1 MASSQPPH
9 AHGQAMKMPG
19 AAPPQNFASGMGP
32 PSSRPPMQQP
42 GPPPPGGYNPN
53 YQPGMNPPMGYNQGP
68 PPTANGAHPGKPSG
82 YGGPTGNNPRTQD
95 GYPTGPPP
103 PQMGGAYGQRPP
115 GSSTMPNSNQAGP
128 HPMSRGAPPSDFSTH
143 PALNSPYSKPGG
155 PPPMHGMGNPPSSLP
170 LQNQYSGSQQVN
182 SFPRQSGP
190 PTRTNV
196 AGPPQGS
203 ASGMPLPG
211 PSPSG
216 PGTYGRQPLQGA
228 TPGSMDSPSTP
239 DMPGIDR
246 NLNSSGEGLQVPK
259 YPSMIRS
266 PSTGSLGSLPM
277 PKFNLQ
283 SSSPTADLAN
293 YSPGDSGP
301 PSARSSAAPSPVPSQ
316 RYDALEGG
324 TPYSP
329 NYHQGPPT
337 PGGSQLPV
345 SPLANPQRVG
355 TPSGG
360 HPLAGPPMGGPP
372 MGGPPMGG
380 PPIGGPP
387 MGGPQMG
394 GPQTSGTRN
403 SGPPMGGTQ
412 VGGPPM
418 GGTPMGGT
426 PRSGTPTSGP
436 PTSGAQM
443 GAPPMGAPPTSA
455 PPMSGPPMGGQ
466 PATGPPVSSG
476 ISGRRQYPQ
485 QGYMSQ
491 PQPGQYQ
498 QPPAPA
504 VQGGMAK
511 MGQPQ
516 QGMGKSMPQMGG
528 MPQPNGGQARM
539 AVNNVMQ
546 QPGGQPSMNSLN
558 ASMNN
563 LRVQQAETRPI
574 NLLQERHIVEPM
586 PVEPPKSRLNPE
598 YSKLQVDPDIF
609 RCTLNAL
616 PQTQTLLQ
624 KSRLPLGLIIHPFRD
639 LSHLP
644 VIQSSVIVRCRSCRT
659 YINPFV
665 TIIEQRRWKCNLCYR
680 INELPEEFTYD
691 PVTKS
696 YGSPERRPEVKSA
709 TIEFIAPSEYM
720 LRPPQPAVYL
730 FVIDVSFSAVES
742 GYLSIACQHLLDCL
756 DRMPGDARTLIG
768 FITFDSTLHFYNLQE
783 GMTRP
788 QMLVVS
794 DIDDIFLPCPNDL
807 LVNVHEN
814 KELIQEL
821 LNQIPSMFSGN
832 KNTQTALG
840 PALQAALKLMSP
852 TGGRVTVFQSGLPSL
867 GQGALKS
874 REDPNQ
880 RASSKS
886 VANLGPAVD
895 FYKKLSLDFSAQQ
908 IACDIFLFSS
918 QYTDVA
924 TLAGVAKYSGGS
936 VYYYPGFHSTQNL
949 VEVERFSN
957 DLRRYLTRKIG
968 FEAVMRVRCTKGLS
982 IHTFH
987 GNFFVRSTDLLSL
1000 PNINP
1005 DAGFAMQ
1012 VSIEES
1018 LHDSPVASLQ
1028 AALLY
1033 TSSKGERR
1041 IRVHTMCLPVTN
1053 QLTEIMAGADQQ
1065 GIVALLTRMAVDKSL
1080 TSTMSDA
1087 RDALVNVSVDS
1098 LSCYKGTLP
1107 SGQTVGTLMCPKS
1120 LRMLPLYTLAA
1131 LKNNA
1136 FRLGTSTRLDER
1148 VYSMEMFKCQ
1158 PLQYI
1163 ILKLHPN
1170 LYPVHN
1176 MSDEGAIL
1184 VNDQSIP
1191 QPPLIGLSSEYINRN
1206 GAYLMDCGDAM
1217 YLFVNREVSIA
1228 FCLEILDTPN
1238 FRSIPEGMTEL
1249 PELANPASE
1258 RLRTFIM
1265 WLLDKRAFAA
1275 PLQIIREDSKKRVLF
1290 LRNLVQ
1296 DRTESSM
1303 SYFEFLQH
1311 LQKEIK

>member
-1 MASSQPPH
+1 MANQPPH
-9 AHGQAMKMPG
+9 AQGQAMKMPG
-19 AAPPQNFASGMGP
+19 TGPPQNFASGMGP
-32 PSSRPPMQQP
+32 PTSRPPLQQP
-42 GPPPPGGYNPN
+42 GPPPPGGYNPR
-53 YQPGMNPPMGYNQGP
+53 YQSGINQGL
-68 PPTANGAHPGKPSG
+68 PPTANGAHSGNPST
-82 YGGPTGNNPRTQD
+82 YGGPFRSPMPPVGNARMQD
-95 GYPTGPPP
+95 GPPAGALP
-103 PQMGGAYGQRPP
+103 PQLSGAYAPRPMAP
-115 GSSTMPNSNQAGP
+115 PTMPNSNQVGP
-128 HPMSRGAPPSDFSTH
+128 PPTSRGAPSSDFSAH
-143 PALNSPYSKPGG
+143 PGVNSPYAKPGET
-155 PPPMHGMGNPPSSLP
+155 PPIHGTGNPPSSLP
-170 LQNQYSGSQQVN
+170 LQNQYSGTQQVN
-182 SFPRQSGP
+182 SFPGQSGP
-190 PTRTNV
+190 PSRTSFSGLPTG
-196 AGPPQGS
+196 ATSGS
-203 ASGMPLPG
+203 APG
-211 PSPSG
+211 PSVPRPASTG
-216 PGTYGRQPLQGA
+216 PGPYGRQPPQAA
-228 TPGSMDSPSTP
+228 TPGSVDSPSTP
-239 DMPGIDR
+239 DVPGMER
-246 NLNSSGEGLQVPK
+246 SLNS
-259 YPSMIRS
+259 
-266 PSTGSLGSLPM
+266 
-277 PKFNLQ
+277 
-283 SSSPTADLAN
+283 
-293 YSPGDSGP
+293 SGP

-324 TPYSP
+324 TPYTP

-337 PGGSQLPV
+337 PGSQYGGAQLPF
-345 SPLANPQRVG
+345 SPLAGPPRAG
-355 TPSGG
+355 IPSGG
-360 HPLAGPPMGGPP
+360 HPLA
-372 MGGPPMGG
+372 
-380 PPIGGPP
+380 
-387 MGGPQMG
+387 PQMG
-394 GPQTSGTRN
+394 GPPTG
-403 SGPPMGGTQ
+403 GPPGGGPPTGGPSMGGPPTGGPPVGGPPTSRSPVVGPPTSRPP

-418 GGTPMGGT
+418 SGPQMGSLQ
-426 PRSGTPTSGP
+426 RSGIPTTGPPTSSPLGGGPPTSGP
-436 PTSGAQM
+436 PVGEQH
-443 GAPPMGAPPTSA
+443 PPASA
-455 PPMSGPPMGGQ
+455 GI
-466 PATGPPVSSG
+466 TGP
-476 ISGRRQYPQ
+476 RQYPQ
-485 QGYMSQ
+485 QSGYTHP

-498 QPPAPA
+498 QPSTFAGQ
-504 VQGGMAK
+504 VGMA
-511 MGQPQ
+511 QPKPPL
-516 QGMGKSMPQMGG
+516 QGMGKPMQQMGV
-528 MPQPNGGQARM
+528 MPQPNGGQAQM
-539 AVNNVMQ
+539 ATNSIMQ
-546 QPGGQPSMNSLN
+546 QPGPQPSMNSLS

-563 LRVQQAETRPI
+563 LRVQQGETMPI
-574 NLLQERHIVEPM
+574 NLLQQRHIVEPT
-586 PVEPPKSRLNPE
+586 PVEPPKTRLNPE

-609 RCTLNAL
+609 RSTLNAL
-616 PQTQTLLQ
+616 PQTQSLLQ

-691 PVTKS
+691 PVSKT
-696 YGSPERRPEVKSA
+696 YGAPERRPEIKSS

-742 GYLSIACQHLLDCL
+742 GYLSVACQGLLDCL
-756 DRMPGDARTLIG
+756 ERMPGDARTMIG
-768 FITFDSTLHFYNLQE
+768 FITFDSTLHFYSLQE
-783 GMTRP
+783 GLSRP

-814 KELIQEL
+814 KELVQEL
-821 LNQIPSMFSGN
+821 LNQLPSMFAGN
-832 KNTQTALG
+832 KITQTALG

-908 IACDIFLFSS
+908 IACDMFLFST

-924 TLAGVAKYSGGS
+924 TLAGVAKFSGGS
-936 VYYYPGFHSTQNL
+936 LCYYPGFHSTQNL
-949 VEVERFSN
+949 VEVERFTN
-957 DLRRYLTRKIG
+957 DFQRYLTRKIG

-1018 LHDSPVASLQ
+1018 LHDSPVAAFQ

-1053 QLTEIMAGADQQ
+1053 QLSEIMAGADQQ
-1065 GIVALLTRMAVDKSL
+1065 AIIALLTRMAVDKSL

-1087 RDALVNVSVDS
+1087 RDALVNVCVDS
-1098 LSCYKGTLP
+1098 LSAFKATLP

-1158 PLQYI
+1158 PLHYVM
-1163 ILKLHPN
+1163 LKLHPN
-1170 LYPVHN
+1170 LYPVHG
-1176 MSDEGAIL
+1176 MSDEGSIL
-1184 VNDQSIP
+1184 VNDQSVP
-1191 QPPLIGLSSEYINRN
+1191 QPPLLGLSSEYVSRN
-1206 GAYLMDCGDAM
+1206 GAYLMDCGDAL
-1217 YLFVNREVSIA
+1217 YLFINRDVSIA
-1228 FCLEILDTPN
+1228 FCMEVLDVPN

-1258 RLRTFIM
+1258 RLRTFIL
-1265 WLLDKRAFAA
+1265 WLLDKRAYAA
-1275 PLQIIREDSKKRVLF
+1275 PLHIIREDSKKRVLF
-1290 LRNLVQ
+1290 LRHLVQ
-1296 DRTESSM
+1296 DRSESSM
-1303 SYFEFLQH
+1303 SYYEFLQH